1 MTLFIIN
8 KYSLKIYLKI
18 LPVCRYIMVSK
29 KAPPPT
35 LIDDNSS
42 KDNTIKCEFET
53 LLNSIQNLKLQLT
66 TLNSQVKGLEKIVN
80 KKIKLLEKEAAR
92 NRNKGNR
99 KPSGFATPT
108 KISNDLCKFMNKPLK
123 SEAARTEV
131 TKYIISYIKENNLQ
145 SSENKRVI
153 VPNGALK
160 SLLKPKNK
168 DEITFF
174 NLQRYMNKHF
184 LKSQ

>member
-1 MTLFIIN
+1 
-8 KYSLKIYLKI
+8 
-18 LPVCRYIMVSK
+18 MVDKKTKSTESK
-29 KAPPPT
+29 SSNLA
-35 LIDDNSS
+35 DNNV
-42 KDNTIKCEFET
+42 KQEFEVLLTSIQSFKSQLT
-53 LLNSIQNLKLQLT
+53 LLCSH
-66 TLNSQVKGLEKIVN
+66 VKHLEKSVN
-80 KKIKLLEKEAAR
+80 KKIKTLEKEASK

-108 KISNDLCKFMNKPLK
+108 KISNDLCKFMNKPLQ

-145 SSENKRVI
+145 STENKRVI

-160 SLLKPKNK
+160 SLLKPNK
-168 DEITFF
+168 QDEITFF

>member
-1 MTLFIIN
+1 
-8 KYSLKIYLKI
+8 
-18 LPVCRYIMVSK
+18 MVDK
-29 KAPPPT
+29 KVETA
-35 LIDDNSS
+35 LESS
-42 KDNTIKCEFET
+42 SSNLEDNTVKTEFDT
-53 LLNSIQNLKLQLT
+53 VLTSIQNFKTQLT
-66 TLNSQVKGLEKIVN
+66 MLSSQVKHLEKSVN
-80 KKIKLLEKEAAR
+80 KKIKTLEKEASK

-145 SSENKRVI
+145 SSSNKRVI

>member
-1 MTLFIIN
+1 
-8 KYSLKIYLKI
+8 
-18 LPVCRYIMVSK
+18 MVDK
-29 KAPPPT
+29 KVET
-35 LIDDNSS
+35 TVESNISNLEDSTVKN
-42 KDNTIKCEFET
+42 EFEE
-53 LLNSIQNLKLQLT
+53 LLTSIQNFKSQLT
-66 TLNSQVKGLEKIVN
+66 MLSSQVKRLEKSVN
-80 KKIKLLEKEAAR
+80 KKIKTLEKEASK

-145 SSENKRVI
+145 STENKRVI

-160 SLLKPKNK
+160 LLLKPKNK

>member
-1 MTLFIIN
+1 
-8 KYSLKIYLKI
+8 
-18 LPVCRYIMVSK
+18 MVDK
-29 KAPPPT
+29 KVETAVE
-35 LIDDNSS
+35 SS
-42 KDNTIKCEFET
+42 TSNLEDNTVKNEFEA
-53 LLNSIQNLKLQLT
+53 LLTSIQNFKSQLT
-66 TLNSQVKGLEKIVN
+66 MLSSHVKHLEKSVN
-80 KKIKLLEKEAAR
+80 KKIKTLEKEASK

>member
-1 MTLFIIN
+1 MVD
-8 KYSLKIYLKI
+8 KKIETT
-18 LPVCRYIMVSK
+18 VESS
-29 KAPPPT
+29 T
-35 LIDDNSS
+35 SNSE
-42 KDNTIKCEFET
+42 DNTVKNEFES
-53 LLNSIQNLKLQLT
+53 LLTSIQNFKSQLT
-66 TLNSQVKGLEKIVN
+66 MLSSQVKHLEKSVN
-80 KKIKLLEKEAAR
+80 KKIKTLEKEASK

-160 SLLKPKNK
+160 SLLKPKKK